1 MVSLHMRMFEP
12 IYLTRHLLICMTT
25 TAKGRT
31 SRLQAEIHQKKAF
44 HSARQ
49 EGAIAIVRTA
59 DVLKRRFS
67 RLIEPHGIS
76 GQQYNVLR
84 ILRGAHPEP
93 LPVLTIAERMIEQ
106 APGITRLL
114 DRLERKG
121 LVKRERCAHDRRQVL
136 CQITKKGLALLESL
150 DEPIRRADDEALG
163 IISQAELASL
173 IRILDAVRE
182 HHA

>member
-1 MVSLHMRMFEP
+1 
-12 IYLTRHLLICMTT
+12 MTP
-25 TAKGRT
+25 TAKGT
-31 SRLQAEIHQKKAF
+31 PSRLQAEIHQKKAF
-44 HSARQ
+44 HSAQQ
-49 EGAIAIVRTA
+49 EGAIGIVRTA

-67 RLIEPHGIS
+67 RIIEPHGIS

-84 ILRGAHPEP
+84 ILRGAHPER
-93 LPVLTIAERMIEQ
+93 LPTLEIAERMIEE

-121 LVKRERCAHDRRQVL
+121 LVRRERCDHDRRQVL
-136 CQITKKGLALLESL
+136 CEITRKGLTLLEKL
-150 DEPIRRADDEALG
+150 DPAVDRADDEALG
-163 IISQAELASL
+163 PLSAADLQSL